1 MASNTQPSQAMNRTS
16 HWYRVTP
23 DRHDCVLVGKMKSYD
38 QTHQID
44 LINQIDRSVAAS
56 G

>member
-1 MASNTQPSQAMNRTS
+1 
-16 HWYRVTP
+16 
-23 DRHDCVLVGKMKSYD
+23 MKSCD

-44 LINQIDRSVAAS
+44 QTDLTNQIDRSVAAP

>member
-1 MASNTQPSQAMNRTS
+1 MPY
-16 HWYRVTP
+16 H
-23 DRHDCVLVGKMKSYD
+23 HDCALVGKMKSYD

-44 LINQIDRSVAAS
+44 QTDLTNQIDHSVAAP